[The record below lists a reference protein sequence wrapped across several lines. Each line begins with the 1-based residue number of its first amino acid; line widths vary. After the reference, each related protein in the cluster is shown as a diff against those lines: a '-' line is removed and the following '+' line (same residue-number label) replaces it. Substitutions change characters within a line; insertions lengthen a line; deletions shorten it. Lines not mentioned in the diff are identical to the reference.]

1 MDGNRQAKA
10 NRDHGTESSITPP
23 GRVSMGTDALDEIL
37 DGGLLARRLYLVRG
51 GPALG
56 KIMLG
61 LNFLTAAGDGES
73 SLFIGFRE
81 QEDELRAHAE
91 SIGIDAS
98 SVHFLSLVATD
109 NFPLRGKAYDVSA
122 TLRVEQAAMIDAV
135 VAAAHQT
142 RPTRVF
148 IDSLIPLRSVCAD
161 AVHFREQ
168 VLSLLR
174 FLSDRGATV
183 VFASES
189 TSQAADDDLQSIADG
204 IMDLHRTPS
213 GGYLEITRC
222 RGSVFLCGRHPFRID
237 GAGFQ
242 VYDQILP
249 PPPQIVDT
257 ASARLST
264 GNAKLD
270 DMLGGGV
277 ETGTVTLVTGPPGIG
292 QSTFGTVFAM
302 ETARA
307 GRAAAICQIEEG
319 VKGWVARLRT
329 VGVDSEPPP
338 REESLSLGHSDPP
351 RYVMARFN
359 NTVCRQAR
367 DFGLDLV
374 VIDSVRGFESA
385 LEANEEVPALLC
397 ALIKTLLRMGVTV
410 LMLNDN
416 HGEFDKLDNHDEF
429 EDLEVFESEIRS
441 ITDNVI
447 HLLYARSDDS
457 LSPVLGITKTRRSN
471 FDSTRRHF
479 ELTRRSVRIGGVA
492 AETDFSQPRL

>member
-1 MDGNRQAKA
+1 MDGNRQTKA
-10 NRDHGTESSITPP
+10 SRDHGTGSSITPP
-23 GRVSMGTDALDEIL
+23 ERVSIGTDALDEIL

-51 GPALG
+51 GPGLG

-61 LNFLTAAGDGES
+61 LNFLTAAGNGES

-91 SIGIDAS
+91 NIGIDAS

-109 NFPLRGKAYDVSA
+109 NFPLRGEAYDVSA

-161 AVHFREQ
+161 PVHFREQ

-204 IMDLHRTPS
+204 IMDLRRTPS
-213 GGYLEITRC
+213 GGHLEITRC

-237 GAGFQ
+237 EAGFQ
-242 VYDQILP
+242 VFDQILP

-270 DMLGGGV
+270 NMLGGGV

-292 QSTFGTVFAM
+292 QSTFGTVFTM

-307 GRAAAICQIEEG
+307 GKAAAICQFEKELS
-319 VKGWVARLRT
+319 GWVARLRT
-329 VGVDSEPPP
+329 VGVDPEPTS
-338 REESLSLGHSDPP
+338 RKSRLSLEQVDPSG
-351 RYVMARFN
+351 YVMAGFN
-359 NTVCRQAR
+359 NTICGQVR
-367 DFGLDLV
+367 DLGLDLV
-374 VIDSVRGFESA
+374 VIDSVSGFELA
-385 LEANEEVPALLC
+385 LGANEEFRELLC
-397 ALIKTLLRMGVTV
+397 ALIKTLSRMRVTV
-410 LMLNDN
+410 LLLNENHVENDN
-416 HGEFDKLDNHDEF
+416 LK
-429 EDLEVFESEIRS
+429 VSESELGS
-441 ITDNVI
+441 IADNAI
-447 HLLYARSDDS
+447 YLLYAQTSDT
-457 LSPVLGITKTRRSN
+457 LSPVIEITRKRLSN
-471 FDSTRRHF
+471 FNPTRRHF
-479 ELTRRSVRIGGVA
+479 EVVPGSVRIGGFA
-492 AETDFSQPRL
+492 AEPDFSAGCGQPPL